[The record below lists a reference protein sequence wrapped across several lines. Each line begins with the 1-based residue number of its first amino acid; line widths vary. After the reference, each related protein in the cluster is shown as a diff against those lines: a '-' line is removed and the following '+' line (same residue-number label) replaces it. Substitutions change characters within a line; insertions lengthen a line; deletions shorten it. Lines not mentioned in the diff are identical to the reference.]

1 MNQFRQSL
9 AGQHAELIRGM
20 LLTPMIKGYAICMT
34 NALRQ
39 LPRIRLVRDQRRTFH
54 A

>member
-9 AGQHAELIRGM
+9 AGQHAELIRGL
-20 LLTPMIKGYAICMT
+20 LLTRMIKGYAICMT
-34 NALRQ
+34 NPLRQ
-39 LPRIRLVRDQRRTFH
+39 LLRIRLTRYPRRTFH